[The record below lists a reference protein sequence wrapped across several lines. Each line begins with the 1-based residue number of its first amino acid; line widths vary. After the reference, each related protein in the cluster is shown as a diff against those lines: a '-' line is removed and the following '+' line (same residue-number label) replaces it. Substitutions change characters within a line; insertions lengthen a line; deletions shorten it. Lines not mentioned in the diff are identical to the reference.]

1 MDMNRRQAMTTLGA
15 AAAGFAAGGMMQN
28 AHAQM
33 GGHNHHLTEGFFPGY
48 DRGNGQYV
56 QEPLGYAYDAL
67 EPYIDAKTME
77 LHYSKHAAG
86 YVRGVNK
93 AMAEL
98 KKARADSDYRLVEY
112 WANELTFNGGGH
124 TLHTI
129 FWRNMAPHGSGGG
142 GHPRG
147 KLKALIEESFGT
159 VEAMKDQFTATAAS
173 VEGSGWGV
181 MAQDYM
187 SGKLMIFQAKNQQ
200 MLTTWASMPVLVC
213 DVWEHAY
220 YLKYN
225 NRRAEYIQAW
235 WNVVNWSD
243 VEKRVKWH
251 G

>member
-1 MDMNRRQAMTTLGA
+1 MDMNRREAITTLGA
-15 AAAGFAAGGMMQN
+15 TAAGFVAGGMMQN
-28 AHAQM
+28 AQAQM
-33 GGHNHHLTEGFFPGY
+33 GGDAELVAGIFPGY
-48 DRGNGQYV
+48 DAKTGQYV

-86 YVRGVNK
+86 YVRGVNN
-93 AMAEL
+93 AMAKL
-98 KKARADSDYRLVEY
+98 KAAREAGDYSLVEY

-129 FWRNMAPHGSGGG
+129 FWRNMAPNGKGGG
-142 GHPRG
+142 GEPTG
-147 KLKALIEESFGT
+147 KLKALIEESFGS
-159 VEAMKDQFTATAAS
+159 VEAMKDQFFATAAS
-173 VEGSGWGV
+173 VEGSGWGI
-181 MAQDYM
+181 MAQDFM

-200 MLTTWASMPVLVC
+200 MLTTWASMPVMVC

-225 NRRAEYIQAW
+225 NRRKDYIKAW

-243 VEKRVKWH
+243 VEKRIKWQA
-251 G
+251 